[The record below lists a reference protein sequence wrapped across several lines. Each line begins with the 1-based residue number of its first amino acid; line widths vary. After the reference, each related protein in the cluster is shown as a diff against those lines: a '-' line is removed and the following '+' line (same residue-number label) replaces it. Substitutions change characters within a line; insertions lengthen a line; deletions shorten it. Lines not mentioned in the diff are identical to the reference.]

1 MIGDRFSV
9 IGKQG
14 VPTEN
19 TEGTERRNEE
29 LMKTLLE
36 KLKSRK
42 LLTTVGA
49 YALGGYLISQGHVEA
64 GTALISIAQGTYN
77 VGQGMADAK
86 GGSLLETVVQEVV
99 PAVAGKN

>member
-1 MIGDRFSV
+1 
-9 IGKQG
+9 
-14 VPTEN
+14 
-19 TEGTERRNEE
+19 
-29 LMKTLLE
+29 MKTLLE

-86 GGSLLETVVQEVV
+86 SGALLETVATEVL
-99 PAVAGKN
+99 PQIAGKN